1 VCDGLD
7 QCPNTLSE
15 YKSDPNGCPIEVSEL
30 EVELLDTGMIRLE
43 NINFDT
49 GKATIKANSDPV
61 LASIAA
67 ILLQYPA
74 LKIEI
79 GGHTDNTG
87 TKAKNMKLSDQRAA
101 AVMTWLT
108 GRYPTLDASQF
119 TSKGYGPEMPVASNG
134 TKLGRAKNRRVE
146 FKVMNTEALR
156 FEREKRGF
164 LRKDSAAPA
173 DSTKR

>member
-1 VCDGLD
+1 
-7 QCPNTLSE
+7 
-15 YKSDPNGCPIEVSEL
+15 
-30 EVELLDTGMIRLE
+30 MIRLD

-49 GKATIKANSDPV
+49 GKATLKPESDAV
-61 LASIAA
+61 LASVAM

-87 TKAKNMKLSDQRAA
+87 TKAKNIKLSEARAA
-101 AVMTWLT
+101 AVRTWLT
-108 GRYPTLDASQF
+108 SRYPTIDVAMY
-119 TSKGYGPEMPVASNG
+119 TSKGYGPELPVASNG
-134 TKLGRAKNRRVE
+134 TALGRSKNRRVE
-146 FKVMNTEALR
+146 FKVMNAEALH

-164 LRKDSAAPA
+164 VRKDLAPA